1 MVFNVQTKLKENF
14 GLFTP
19 LEYDSL
25 ILKIHFI
32 SLWGGFS
39 WLPIEFL
46 WCLVVSP
53 SVQDDHKLPGF
64 LDEQTSLAPTPVS
77 KFVRHTFG
85 FIFCQGLWDLTKRQD
100 NIVVADMVADMMAD
114 TACASSKLCEVKL
127 SAYLVFLLT
136 GCFPGQICFQKIS

>member
-14 GLFTP
+14 GLFTL

-53 SVQDDHKLPGF
+53 SVQDDHKLLGF

-85 FIFCQGLWDLTKRQD
+85 FIFCQGLWDLTKRRD

-114 TACASSKLCEVKL
+114 TACASSKLCEFKL
-127 SAYLVFLLT
+127 SAYLMFHLT
-136 GCFPGQICFQKIS
+136 GCFPGQICVQKIS

>member
-14 GLFTP
+14 GLFTL

-53 SVQDDHKLPGF
+53 SVQDDHKLLGF

-85 FIFCQGLWDLTKRQD
+85 FIFCQGLWDLTKRRD
-100 NIVVADMVADMMAD
+100 NIVVANMVACMEVDKVADKVADMVADKKD
-114 TACASSKLCEVKL
+114 
-127 SAYLVFLLT
+127 
-136 GCFPGQICFQKIS
+136 